1 MSSRVVR
8 SRAEFLAARAE
19 LPRTAR
25 VGAVLTMGALHDGHA
40 ALLDS
45 ARAAADIVI
54 ATVFVNPAQFG
65 PGEDLAR
72 YPRPLEADLDRC
84 RAHGVDLVWV
94 PDVVDVYPVPARTG
108 IDPGELG
115 RVLEGA
121 ARPGHFAGVLL
132 VVHKFLELIRPQS
145 AHFGEKDYQQLTL
158 VRAMARDLELP
169 VEVVGVP
176 TVREPDGLARSSRNV
191 FLDAGERVRAAAI
204 PRALRAGQAAGPRG
218 GEDVLAAA
226 AAVLGRADGVAV
238 DYLELRDPV
247 LGPAPITGPA
257 RLLTAA
263 RVGSTRLIDNVL
275 VNLVGADSAAGDS
288 AAEASA
294 AEASAAG
301 ASA

>member
-19 LPRTAR
+19 LPRAAR

-65 PGEDLAR
+65 PAEDLAR
-72 YPRPLEADLDRC
+72 YPRPLDDDLDRC

-94 PDVVDVYPVPARTG
+94 PDVVDVYPAPPRIG
-108 IDPGELG
+108 IDPGDLG
-115 RVLEGA
+115 RILEGA

-132 VVHKFLELIRPQS
+132 VVHKFLELIRPHS

-158 VRAMARDLELP
+158 VRAMARDLDLP
-169 VEVVGVP
+169 VDIVGVP
-176 TVREPDGLARSSRNV
+176 TVREADGLARSSRNV
-191 FLDAGERVRAAAI
+191 FLDADARARAVAI
-204 PRALRAGQAAGPRG
+204 PRALRAGQAVGPHG
-218 GEDVLAAA
+218 A
-226 AAVLGRADGVAV
+226 AAVLGAASAVLDRADGVAV
-238 DYLELRDPV
+238 DYLELRDPA
-247 LGPAPITGPA
+247 LGPAPVAGPA

-263 RVGSTRLIDNVL
+263 RVGSTRLIDNV
-275 VNLVGADSAAGDS
+275 VVDLVGGDS
-288 AAEASA
+288 GRGDLGPGDLA
-294 AEASAAG
+294 
-301 ASA
+301 